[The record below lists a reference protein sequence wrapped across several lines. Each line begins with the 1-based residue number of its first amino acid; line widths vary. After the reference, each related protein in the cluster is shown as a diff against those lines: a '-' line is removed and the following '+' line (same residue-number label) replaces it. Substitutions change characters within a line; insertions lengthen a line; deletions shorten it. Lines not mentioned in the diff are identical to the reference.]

1 MSRFHMVVLVLTLL
15 VAGTR
20 AVNILDVILDV
31 PTGIVNSLPKSL
43 DIQTVGNT
51 VENTVRGIGNTAA
64 NLIPT
69 PQDVFDTSKNLLA
82 GYPFELMSSAV
93 HEICSA
99 AIAGDAITPLV
110 TPDLTKMKFQLRTA
124 CNSYSYPVLK
134 ANEIW
139 QSPEFDPK
147 KKVVIFASGW
157 KTTIESSNPIN
168 ELAKAFNCR
177 GDVNFVAVDVAD
189 SVDTLYAWSSLN
201 TDAIGAFI
209 AEGLEHLTDVVP
221 LQNIHLIGHGL
232 GAHIFGAASRY
243 YSYNTGRLVPRIT
256 GLDPAKPCFK
266 EGYALSGLMRGDA
279 EFIDVIHSNPG
290 VMGKREP
297 LGDVDFYPGG
307 LHPLPTGCFDVFC
320 AHARAWEYY
329 AETVYPNSERNFLAH
344 RCNSLSGVRHHTCPR
359 AEYTMGYE
367 VPRNLK
373 GNYFL
378 EVNGQKPF
386 GVNGNA
392 RQLYL
397 HSKCGLCAQRNF

>member
-20 AVNILDVILDV
+20 ASKVLDAIFDL
-31 PTGIVNSLPKSL
+31 PKIIVNSVPKSL
-43 DIQTVGNT
+43 DIQNVGKI
-51 VENTVRGIGNTAA
+51 VQNTVRGIGNAAA

-69 PQDVFDTSKNLLA
+69 PHGVFETSKNLLA
-82 GYPFELMSSAV
+82 GYPFELMSTAINN
-93 HEICSA
+93 ICSS
-99 AIAGDAITPLV
+99 AIASDAITPLV
-110 TPDLTKMKFQLRTA
+110 TPDKTKLKFQLRTA
-124 CNSYSYPVLK
+124 CNSYSYPILK
-134 ANEIW
+134 ANEIC

-157 KTTIESSNPIN
+157 KSTIESSNPIN
-168 ELAKAFNCR
+168 ELAKAYNCR

-189 SVDTLYAWSSLN
+189 SVDTLYSWSSLN

-209 AEGLEHLTDVVP
+209 AEGLELLTAVVP

-232 GAHIFGAASRY
+232 GAHIVGAAGRY
-243 YSYNTGRLVPRIT
+243 YSYNTGKLVPRIT
-256 GLDPAKPCFK
+256 GLDPAKPCFN
-266 EGYALSGLMRGDA
+266 EGSALSGLMRGVA

-290 VMGKREP
+290 VLGKREP

-307 LHPLPTGCFDVFC
+307 LDPLPTGCFDVIC

-329 AETVYPNSERNFLAH
+329 AETVYPNNEWNFMAQ
-344 RCNSLSGVRHHTCPR
+344 RCNSLTGVRQHKCPP
-359 AEYTMGYE
+359 AEYPMGYE

-373 GNYFL
+373 GKYFL
-378 EVNGQKPF
+378 EVNGQQPF
-386 GVNGNA
+386 GKNGNA

-397 HSKCGLCAQRNF
+397 HSKCGLCA